1 MYAWSASRCVMRTS
15 SASTTSTGDSA
26 RASNARESSATPA
39 QTGSTVLIDR
49 RGGPRDGP
57 PDPSSERG
65 YAPLGLPRP
74 SLGRAPAQPWRA
86 SGLTQDVS
94 SIVVGGPDMA
104 PRTPHRHEDR
114 HARLRPDLARRVT
127 LARQV
132 LSDQD
137 VARPQAAHDA
147 VADLDVDGAGERE
160 HRVTPWRVVPGIR
173 ALGLEAAHDD
183 AATGNQLR
191 RLGLVAARLVLGL
204 DVLEVGLAVRARVD
218 ADDRHVASSGS
229 RADVTDEPLR
239 RVLAPLAPEPF
250 LRRQEIAAALRVEPV
265 GVRPTLV
272 DAAPRIGPVVVDL
285 AAEQMPPHAPHVV
298 VLAEPRQVLVV
309 LEHGVHVR
317 HLERHVVQPRALV
330 VYAEECV
337 VIDVLV
343 ATIAAVER
351 ADDVVLVARV
361 HVVRADEPQRL
372 AKPLHGLL
380 HLRRADHTVAH
391 PLDRRGRRAQ
401 PHQIAGAAEWLEA
414 AVHVLAR
421 HPDRRQPVHA
431 APQPRPVT
439 AP

>member
-1 MYAWSASRCVMRTS
+1 MRMIAMWPPAS
-15 SASTTSTGDSA
+15 
-26 RASNARESSATPA
+26 
-39 QTGSTVLIDR
+39 
-49 RGGPRDGP
+49 
-57 PDPSSERG
+57 
-65 YAPLGLPRP
+65 
-74 SLGRAPAQPWRA
+74 SL
-86 SGLTQDVS
+86 LT
-94 SIVVGGPDMA
+94 
-104 PRTPHRHEDR
+104 
-114 HARLRPDLARRVT
+114 
-127 LARQV
+127 
-132 LSDQD
+132 
-137 VARPQAAHDA
+137 
-147 VADLDVDGAGERE
+147 
-160 HRVTPWRVVPGIR
+160 
-173 ALGLEAAHDD
+173 
-183 AATGNQLR
+183 
-191 RLGLVAARLVLGL
+191 
-204 DVLEVGLAVRARVD
+204 DVLY
-218 ADDRHVASSGS
+218 
-229 RADVTDEPLR
+229 EPLR

-351 ADDVVLVARV
+351 ADDVALVARV

-372 AKPLHGLL
+372 AEPLHGLL
-380 HLRRADHTVAH
+380 HLRRAEHAVAH

-414 AVHVLAR
+414 AVHVLAGHR
-421 HPDRRQPVHA
+421 DRRQRLDAGQRPHPVARPPPQGAPPA
-431 APQPRPVT
+431 APRALRSPPPRRGGGPF
-439 AP
+439 PPPPRRP